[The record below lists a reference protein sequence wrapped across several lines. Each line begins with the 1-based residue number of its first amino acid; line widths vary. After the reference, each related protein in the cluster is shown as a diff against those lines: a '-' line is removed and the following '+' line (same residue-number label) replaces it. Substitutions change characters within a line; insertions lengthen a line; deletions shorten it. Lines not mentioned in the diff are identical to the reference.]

1 MAMTSA
7 VKDELARVELNKTC
21 CRKAEVSALL
31 RFAGGLHLVA
41 GQIVVEA
48 ELDAAYNRYLTNTK
62 DGMAKSGTKMA
73 KRTKKL
79 QKQKVKFVAHYY

>member
-1 MAMTSA
+1 MTSA

-41 GQIVVEA
+41 RQIVVEA
-48 ELDAAYNRYLTNTK
+48 ELDRIIGTLFATVEAHFDELVRLGFASRFLT
-62 DGMAKSGTKMA
+62 AE
-73 KRTKKL
+73 
-79 QKQKVKFVAHYY
+79 

>member
-1 MAMTSA
+1 MTSA

-48 ELDAAYNRYLTNTK
+48 ELDAVIVFKLSAISSQSVTMLSFTHALATLNSSWN
-62 DGMAKSGTKMA
+62 SG
-73 KRTKKL
+73 
-79 QKQKVKFVAHYY
+79 

>member
-48 ELDAAYNRYLTNTK
+48 ELDAGQNARRLRK
-62 DGMAKSGTKMA
+62 DIIELFG
-73 KRTKKL
+73 
-79 QKQKVKFVAHYY
+79 H

>member
-1 MAMTSA
+1 MTSA

-41 GQIVVEA
+41 GQIAVSYTH
-48 ELDAAYNRYLTNTK
+48 LR
-62 DGMAKSGTKMA
+62 
-73 KRTKKL
+73 
-79 QKQKVKFVAHYY
+79 AHET